1 MKVNGRILA
10 IAAAAV
16 VAVAALGAG
25 IAQAVSGGENTVS
38 GAATK
43 KAGDAALAA
52 VGGGTVREVERA
64 DEDGAGAYEVEVR
77 RTDGSE
83 VEVHLDAQFQ
93 VLGAASDD
101 DGAGADSQQD
111 ETGPDDDGAGD
122 DSDQG
127 KSGADD

>member
-16 VAVAALGAG
+16 VAVAATSAG
-25 IAQAVSGGENTVS
+25 IAQAVSGGEDNVS
-38 GAATK
+38 GAAAK

-52 VGGGTVREVERA
+52 VGGGSVGEVERA

-77 RTDGSE
+77 RSDGSE

-93 VLGAASDD
+93 VLGSVSDD
-101 DGAGADSQQD
+101 DEAGEGSDQD
-111 ETGPDDDGAGD
+111 EQGEHDTDD
-122 DSDQG
+122 
-127 KSGADD
+127 